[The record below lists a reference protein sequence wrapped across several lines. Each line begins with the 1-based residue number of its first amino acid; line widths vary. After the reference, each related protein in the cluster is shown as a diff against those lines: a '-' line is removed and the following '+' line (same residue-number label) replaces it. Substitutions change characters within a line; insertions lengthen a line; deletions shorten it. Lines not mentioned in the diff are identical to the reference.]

1 MISDLIASRL
11 IDAHIVE
18 VGCHLLNESRVLALR
33 DLLLQ
38 LVGPPHGCR
47 FTFGASHR
55 TVHQEWLRYLLANAL
70 GWSAN
75 NGVYVWMIFSLPLA
89 YQHPALAVAA
99 GSLVGMVFN
108 FSV

>member
-1 MISDLIASRL
+1 VEILAPEIGPLQAQGFAFPLAASVTWWCNR
-11 IDAHIVE
+11 
-18 VGCHLLNESRVLALR
+18 
-33 DLLLQ
+33 
-38 LVGPPHGCR
+38 R

-70 GWSAN
+70 GWTAN

-99 GSLVGMVFN
+99 GSLAGMVFN
-108 FSV
+108 FSVSRRLVFNKSALP